1 VNVVHRWSGRLVF
14 IVTLPVAYHCL
25 FRLGYQGG
33 DDRVKLHSLLGSL
46 FYGAYVAK
54 VTIVRLRRFPVWV
67 LPTAGALTFAVLI
80 GIWYTSAFWFFSLVG
95 EGF

>member
-1 VNVVHRWSGRLVF
+1 
-14 IVTLPVAYHCL
+14 
-25 FRLGYQGG
+25 
-33 DDRVKLHSLLGSL
+33 
-46 FYGAYVAK
+46 
-54 VTIVRLRRFPVWV
+54 V